1 MLLQFLIV
9 EIELRCWISIEKM
22 QEIALVLIM
31 SMAMAFTMGA

>member
-1 MLLQFLIV
+1 
-9 EIELRCWISIEKM
+9 M